1 MAVDPAVKIALFD
14 ELPKQLDVGAFSRPD
29 NGTPYRNTVSFHA
42 PEDVVNDLL
51 NRSTGHFFAARRTVR
66 LADSGPQQSEVVL
79 YFSHRR
85 NR

>member
-1 MAVDPAVKIALFD
+1 MAVDPAVKIALFN
-14 ELPKQLDVGAFSRPD
+14 ELPKQLPRAFLAGPD
-29 NGTPYRNTVSFHA
+29 NGTPYRNTVSLHP

-51 NRSTGHFFAARRTVR
+51 HGSTGDFLAARRTVR

-79 YFSHRR
+79 NFSHRR